1 MVVQYIFYKI
11 YIPKRL
17 VNMTCLFRLDIHH
30 ILSIPEKK
38 TGNLLKKKLLNK
50 SSTLQ

>member
-38 TGNLLKKKLLNK
+38 NWKFVKEEVIE
-50 SSTLQ
+50 